1 MERAFI
7 ETEKGIGTMKTI
19 EMMTGGGMNTVQ
31 EMAEM
36 IRKMGR
42 GKDRILAHITPEEA
56 VTLKRMGGRGTI
68 NPMTGLPEFQDDL
81 DQWFDDYYAKG
92 GGGQTSQEFPLN
104 ENLGANIDQ
113 PEVNIIQN
121 RGPEFDTGSGYT
133 RSYLPPD
140 SLQDIE
146 TSERMASQEFPLST
160 REAPPVDETF
170 AQSAERRLRE
180 IRGTLDKYPNLTRL
194 ASGTGAVL
202 AQGLMAARA
211 NRQYRQMADD
221 ARRRAQPFRAAETEA
236 MGRATGTGLTPQ
248 QSQELEN
255 ELARA
260 RQGLSQRNIATGSAA
275 AGVQSGQRQRA
286 QSLARRESFTEALRL
301 ANIADQYEARALEAE
316 LARDQQLSKLF
327 ADIVGRELQAATR
340 TSNVPQ
346 R

>member
-7 ETEKGIGTMKTI
+7 KTEKGARTMKTL

-31 EMAEM
+31 ELAEM

-42 GKDRILAHITPEEA
+42 GKDKVLAHITPEEA
-56 VTLKRMGGRGTI
+56 VMLKQMGGRGSI

-81 DQWFDDYYAKG
+81 DAFFEDYYKNNPPVSAE
-92 GGGQTSQEFPLN
+92 SQPNIED
-104 ENLGANIDQ
+104 LGANIDE
-113 PEVNIIQN
+113 PNVNIIQN
-121 RGPEFDTGSGYT
+121 RGLQSEYMPNE

-140 SLQDIE
+140 SIQEMAVADQ
-146 TSERMASQEFPLST
+146 MASQEFPVST
-160 REAPPVDETF
+160 REAPPVDENF
-170 AQSAERRLRE
+170 AQSAERRLRD
-180 IRGTLDKYPNLTRL
+180 IRSTLDKYPNLTRL
-194 ASGTGAVL
+194 GAGAGSVL
-202 AQGLMAARA
+202 AQGLIASRA
-211 NRQYRQMADD
+211 NRQYRQMADE
-221 ARRRAQPFRAAETEA
+221 ARSRAQPFRAAQTEA
-236 MGRATGTGLTPQ
+236 MGRATGAGLTPQ

-260 RQGLSQRNIATGSAA
+260 RQGLSARNIGTGSAA
-275 AGVQSGQRQRA
+275 AGVQAGQRQRA

-340 TSNVPQ
+340 TANVPQ
-346 R
+346 RG

>member
-1 MERAFI
+1 
-7 ETEKGIGTMKTI
+7 MKTL
-19 EMMTGGGMNTVQ
+19 EMMAGGGMNTVQ
-31 EMAEM
+31 ELAEM
-36 IRKMGR
+36 LRKMGR
-42 GKDRILAHITPEEA
+42 GKDKVLAHITPEEA
-56 VTLKRMGGRGTI
+56 VMLKKMGGRGSI

-81 DQWFDDYYAKG
+81 DQWFDDYYAKNPPG
-92 GGGQTSQEFPLN
+92 GGETSQSFSIN

-113 PEVNIIQN
+113 PNVNVIQN
-121 RGPEFDTGSGYT
+121 DTPQFDTGSGYT

-140 SLQDIE
+140 SLQDLE
-146 TSERMASQEFPLST
+146 VADRMASQEFPLST

-170 AQSAERRLRE
+170 AQSAERRLRD
-180 IRGTLDKYPNLTRL
+180 IRSTLDRYPNLTRL
-194 ASGTGAVL
+194 GAGTGAVL
-202 AQGLMAARA
+202 AQGLMAARGT
-211 NRQYRQMADD
+211 RQYKQMAED
-221 ARRRAQPFRAAETEA
+221 ARRRAQPFRAAEAEA

-260 RQGLSQRNIATGSAA
+260 RQGLSARNISTGSAA
-275 AGVQSGQRQRA
+275 AGVQAGQRQRA

-316 LARDQQLSKLF
+316 LARDEKLSKLF

-340 TSNVPQ
+340 TANVPQ